1 MKPSDIE
8 RRVLAMPQREALL
21 RTRLAESR
29 ADLLARSIAL
39 RQESLR
45 KGPSLVA
52 RGRELV
58 SVAPNVTLL
67 AAVIVSALV
76 VSPRKIAAVVVRN
89 GLVGWIGK
97 NVRRRASE

>member
-1 MKPSDIE
+1 MKPRELD
-8 RRVLAMPQREALL
+8 RRYLTMPEREALI

-29 ADLLARSIAL
+29 ADLLARSIAV
-39 RQESLR
+39 REESLR
-45 KGPSLVA
+45 KGPSLA
-52 RGRELV
+52 TRGLELV

-76 VSPRKIAAVVVRN
+76 VSPRKIASVIVRN

-97 NVRRRASE
+97 SVRRRASE